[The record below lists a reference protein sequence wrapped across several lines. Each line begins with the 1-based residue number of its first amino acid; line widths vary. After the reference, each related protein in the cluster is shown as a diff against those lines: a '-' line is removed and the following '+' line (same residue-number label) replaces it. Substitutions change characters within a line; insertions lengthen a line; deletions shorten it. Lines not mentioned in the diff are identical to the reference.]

1 MSRVQDGSYK
11 SQLYSMVDEYFEMID
26 QMYGDVTEN
35 LKASKAQLKLLHEQ
49 QNQRPLSTLLS
60 EQNTLVKG

>member
-1 MSRVQDGSYK
+1 
-11 SQLYSMVDEYFEMID
+11 MVDEYFEMID

-35 LKASKAQLKLLHEQ
+35 LKASKAQLKFMHEQ
-49 QNQRPLSTLLS
+49 QKQRPLSTLLS